1 VPSIY
6 KPASLKR
13 AAARLALLPLLALL
27 LSSCTSLMTGMVIKP
42 AVGNLQRQQDVEL
55 VCDGAASYLLMI
67 DSLIESAPN
76 NRELLIIGSQSYSG
90 SVAALESCAAPPA
103 RQQALSAKA
112 KGYGTRLLAAMLQLD
127 GTDSA
132 DIWTGPSFEQAL
144 ARMQPADAH
153 ALFWGTFGWLTW
165 IEQQQGAPAAMAD
178 LVVVEQ
184 LMARLLEL
192 DEAVENGAP
201 HLFFGVLYGTKPEML
216 GGDPKRSR
224 FHFERALALSNRSFL
239 MVQTLFAETYARMVF
254 DQTLHDALLEEV
266 LAFELQ
272 QAPAQA
278 LSNQIAK
285 RRARELLDEH
295 FFGD

>member
-1 VPSIY
+1 MPTRQ
-6 KPASLKR
+6 PRSLK
-13 AAARLALLPLLALL
+13 ASAPNLILIPLFTLL
-27 LSSCTSLMTGMVIKP
+27 LGSCTSLMTGLVVKP

-55 VCDGAASYLLMI
+55 VCDGAAAYLLMI
-67 DSLIESAPN
+67 DSLLESSPN

-90 SVAALESCAAPPA
+90 SVAALKSCGAPPA
-103 RQQALSAKA
+103 RQKALSEKA
-112 KGYGTRLLAAMLQLD
+112 RHYGTRLLSTMLPLD
-127 GTDSA
+127 STDA
-132 DIWTGPSFEQAL
+132 SFEKAL
-144 ARMQPADAH
+144 ARMQPADAQ

-165 IEQQQGAPAAMAD
+165 IEQQQGAPLAMAD

-184 LMARLLEL
+184 IMARLLEL
-192 DEAVENGAP
+192 DEAVENGGP

-216 GGDPKRSR
+216 GGDPTRSR
-224 FHFERALALSNRSFL
+224 FHFERALALSDRSFL

-254 DQTLHDALLEEV
+254 DQALHDALLEEV

-272 QAPAQA
+272 NAPAQA

-285 RRARELLDEH
+285 RRARELLDEN